1 MKKMALSNVLIIGAQ
16 GLGVEIGALL
26 PSCSFATSL
35 HVPRPDLLPL
45 SPLASFVAKNV
56 ILAGVKSVTIFD
68 PSPVAIADLGTQYY
82 LREADVGK
90 PRGQVT
96 VPRLAELNSY
106 VPVHNLDGS
115 AGEPLSDETLGK
127 YQVRILFSLSIGV
140 RGWVA
145 MG

>member
-1 MKKMALSNVLIIGAQ
+1 MSRSVRSFPAARSPPPSTFLALTF
-16 GLGVEIGALL
+16 
-26 PSCSFATSL
+26 PPPF
-35 HVPRPDLLPL
+35 
-45 SPLASFVAKNV
+45 SPLASFAAKNV

-115 AGEPLSDETLGK
+115 AGEPLSEETLGK
-127 YQVRILFSLSIGV
+127 YQVRVLFSLSICV
-140 RGWVA
+140 RGKVA

>member
-1 MKKMALSNVLIIGAQ
+1 M
-16 GLGVEIGALL
+16 
-26 PSCSFATSL
+26 
-35 HVPRPDLLPL
+35 RPP
-45 SPLASFVAKNV
+45 AAKNV
-56 ILAGVKSVTIFD
+56 ILAGVKSVTIYD

-115 AGEPLSDETLGK
+115 AGESLSEETLGK
-127 YQVRILFSLSIGV
+127 YQVRVSLVLSSCACGKV
-140 RGWVA
+140 VKG
-145 MG
+145 